1 MKRILSGSVLVVFLV
16 LSAHLEAATSN
27 GGFEAA
33 IVKASGTQTVN
44 LAEGTEFSIK
54 LFPDFKVENL
64 NLNLDVADIRALTL
78 SLVKHDTNKKT
89 LVAIAQTDGGHL
101 FLGYLPYDAE
111 WIVKK
116 ADQSVLKLALNTVQK
131 IEFVTADEDV
141 TDAKDYAKSYVQGT
155 LEKGDWVEFK
165 VVQGNKSWKER
176 YIYNGI
182 VDNKVAW
189 ILRGPDEAGK
199 QLVDSKKT
207 SFVANKSVRVKTIE
221 ETKLEKV
228 WIDDIDESRDLNLLT
243 ATAVNPETKEE
254 VVVHQG
260 VLPWTYFKGL
270 VQEKDKEENITRNV
284 AAVSRLVTPKK
295 VDDKLSPEEK
305 LALSKKLKQQLAALL
320 AALKDN
326 PSLNPASIGDMFDLT
341 MLTLKLEGKI
351 YQKHVPTLD
360 ELRKKIED
368 HVAEQVSRVPKKLEA
383 LAQKEKQL
391 TAKQEELQ
399 PKIKVAESTLSET
412 ELAQVKKEMELQR
425 QLRDSSNN
433 ELRDQLRKQLIAEEK
448 INPNKRMENWSQAQK
463 QYFALNKEDRYLS
476 SSKVEV
482 NDQRARLVTLSKTP
496 QEEIVTQKLER
507 VKEVPQA
514 RALKGELAKNIQDNA
529 HNLKSIPNGLLEQ
542 ATYTYPRKDY
552 AIAQFPGTNTKI
564 KFRKQP
570 DGNWKIASL
579 EI

>member
-1 MKRILSGSVLVVFLV
+1 MKRILTGSVLVVFLG

-64 NLNLDVADIRALTL
+64 NLNLDVADIRAITL

-228 WIDDIDESRDLNLLT
+228 WIDDIDESRYFNLLT

-260 VLPWTYFKGL
+260 VLPWTYFKGF
-270 VQEKDKEENITRNV
+270 VKEKDKEENITRNV

-295 VDDKLSPEEK
+295 LDDKLSPEEK
-305 LALSKKLKQQLAALL
+305 LALSKKLKQQLAALVL
-320 AALKDN
+320 ALKDN

-368 HVAEQVSRVPKKLEA
+368 HVAEQVSRVPKKLEG
-383 LAQKEKQL
+383 LARKEK
-391 TAKQEELQ
+391 
-399 PKIKVAESTLSET
+399 
-412 ELAQVKKEMELQR
+412 
-425 QLRDSSNN
+425 
-433 ELRDQLRKQLIAEEK
+433 LIPMRE
-448 INPNKRMENWSQAQK
+448 
-463 QYFALNKEDRYLS
+463 
-476 SSKVEV
+476 
-482 NDQRARLVTLSKTP
+482 
-496 QEEIVTQKLER
+496 
-507 VKEVPQA
+507 
-514 RALKGELAKNIQDNA
+514 
-529 HNLKSIPNGLLEQ
+529 
-542 ATYTYPRKDY
+542 
-552 AIAQFPGTNTKI
+552 
-564 KFRKQP
+564 
-570 DGNWKIASL
+570 
-579 EI
+579 